1 MEIIFYFLIEKQNR
15 LDQLSMNNYQLS
27 VMFDLL
33 LEPLSFEFMRDALF
47 IAILLGILCSV
58 VGSYLIVQR
67 QGILG
72 DVIAHAVLPGIAIA
86 LFLGVDIFLG
96 AFISGTFSTFV
107 ISWIESQ
114 SRVKVDAA
122 MALVFSGFLAL
133 GIMLISVLKSK
144 VDLHHFLFGDILG
157 VTTEDVFRT
166 LIITVVTLFLVK
178 ICYKELLFYTF
189 DPIGAQASG
198 LPINIIKFGLTAA
211 ITLTIIASMQAV
223 GVVLVISLLIGP
235 GVTAYLL
242 VKELHQMMIFGSV
255 IGIIGSVGGLYISYY
270 QNVPSGASI
279 VLVIC
284 GLFLLALLFSP
295 SQGILTRSVGKK
307 KNRSEKILRG
317 VAEVKRR

>member
-1 MEIIFYFLIEKQNR
+1 
-15 LDQLSMNNYQLS
+15 
-27 VMFDLL
+27 MFNLL
-33 LEPLSFEFMRDALF
+33 LEPLSFGFMRDALI

-86 LFLGVDIFLG
+86 LYFGIDIFLG

-107 ISWIESQ
+107 IGWIESQ
-114 SRVKVDAA
+114 SRIKVDAA

-166 LIITVVTLFLVK
+166 LVITAITLFFVK
-178 ICYKELLFYTF
+178 FCYKELLFYTF
-189 DPIGAQASG
+189 DPLGAEANG
-198 LPINIIKFGLTAA
+198 LPVNIIKFGLTAA
-211 ITLTIIASMQAV
+211 ITITIIASMQAV

-235 GVTAYLL
+235 GATAYLL
-242 VKELHQMMIFGSV
+242 VKELHQMMFLGSA

-279 VLVIC
+279 VLFIC
-284 GLFLLALLFSP
+284 GLFLLALFFSP
-295 SQGILTRSVGKK
+295 SQGILTRRSGRK
-307 KNRSEKILRG
+307 KNRSQKVLRE
-317 VAEVKRR
+317 VTVKRK